1 MLRAARLWV
10 PITSAVRSCTVPLRR
25 LSAATPPPPPPP
37 LSAAALAELRSR
49 HNPLEDDAI
58 GGPAGGDEPSP
69 MFPRP
74 PPPPSEWRPPAQSS
88 EWVPPEVADSGEV
101 DGKGAGIDAPKD
113 FKDMFG
119 GATVPDGQGVG
130 GVGNIVDVQGGTLK
144 NEEQEEGQLYTAE
157 RAKNVIVA
165 SRRFQLATYNS
176 LPGTKSSYDSL
187 HSDPL
192 CPVRGAYHPE
202 SNSVAVLL
210 RPSNRSELQH
220 ITNVAQLASASVAAG
235 HIDPPPLIPVFTRIG
250 LIPPTVRPLLQPP
263 IPHDGSPPPRPPR
276 TMEDT
281 NTSLF
286 AGAHRRRPG
295 GAPSSAGRRPPRG
308 APERAGPERRPRRR
322 ALPVGVWRR
331 GATHTLH
338 PSHSVRMMYFQQTS
352 ARYRAEESEQWLQRH
367 F

>member
-1 MLRAARLWV
+1 
-10 PITSAVRSCTVPLRR
+10 
-25 LSAATPPPPPPP
+25 
-37 LSAAALAELRSR
+37 
-49 HNPLEDDAI
+49 
-58 GGPAGGDEPSP
+58 
-69 MFPRP
+69 
-74 PPPPSEWRPPAQSS
+74 
-88 EWVPPEVADSGEV
+88 
-101 DGKGAGIDAPKD
+101 
-113 FKDMFG
+113 MFG

-220 ITNVAQLASASVAAG
+220 ITNVATLASASVAAG

-263 IPHDGSPPPRPPR
+263 TPHDDSPRPAPAARWKTPTPPGLQVRIVGDLVEPPPA
-276 TMEDT
+276 
-281 NTSLF
+281 LV
-286 AGAHRRRPG
+286 AGLREALRKGLGPG
-295 GAPSSAGRRPPRG
+295 DDLDGELYQLECG
-308 APERAGPERRPRRR
+308 
-322 ALPVGVWRR
+322 GVVQPTPCTPLTEFR
-331 GATHTLH
+331 
-338 PSHSVRMMYFQQTS
+338 
-352 ARYRAEESEQWLQRH
+352 
-367 F
+367 